1 VLLQIPGLLNQPQID
16 KIHDLVGRSAFRDGK
31 ATAGVAARLVKRNE
45 EMTPDEQA
53 QQLLNRILMS
63 SLGEQQLFHY
73 AAMPAK
79 LADFILARYDPEM
92 EYGDHVDEPVMGGPG
107 PKFRTDISMTVFLT
121 PPESYDGG
129 ELVIR
134 TSFGDNRVKLAAGDA
149 VIYPSS
155 SLHHVAKVT
164 SGQRVVAL
172 TWIQSQVRDPARRE
186 ILFDLATTR
195 DRLHEQE
202 SGSELHQ
209 RVDRSYANLLR
220 MWAEV

>member
-1 VLLQIPGLLNQPQID
+1 LNQLQID
-16 KIHDLVGRSAFRDGK
+16 KIHDLVDRSSFRDGK

-121 PPESYDGG
+121 SPESYDGG

-134 TSFGDNRVKLAAGDA
+134 TSFGENRVKLAAGDA

-164 SGQRVVAL
+164 RGQRVVAL

-186 ILFDLATTR
+186 ILFDLAMTR

-209 RVDRSYANLLR
+209 RIDRSYANLLR

>member
-1 VLLQIPGLLNQPQID
+1 
-16 KIHDLVGRSAFRDGK
+16 
-31 ATAGVAARLVKRNE
+31 
-45 EMTPDEQA
+45 
-53 QQLLNRILMS
+53 MS

-121 PPESYDGG
+121 PPESYAGG

-164 SGQRVVAL
+164 RGQRIVAL
-172 TWIQSQVRDPARRE
+172 TWIQSQVREPARRE

-209 RVDRSYANLLR
+209 RIDRSYANLLR

>member
-1 VLLQIPGLLNQPQID
+1 MLLQIPGLLNQPQID
-16 KIHDLVGRSAFRDGK
+16 KIHELIARSAFRDGK
-31 ATAGVAARLVKRNE
+31 ETAGVAARLVKSNE

-63 SLGEQQLFHY
+63 SLGEQQRFHY

-79 LADFILARYDPEM
+79 LADFILARYEPGM

-129 ELVIR
+129 ELVMR
-134 TSFGDNRVKLAAGDA
+134 TSFVDNRVKLAAGDA
-149 VIYPSS
+149 VMYPSS

-164 SGQRVVAL
+164 RGQRIVAL

-186 ILFDLATTR
+186 ILFDLATAR

>member
-1 VLLQIPGLLNQPQID
+1 MLLQIPGLLNQLQID
-16 KIHDLVGRSAFRDGK
+16 KIHDLVGRSSFRDGK

-121 PPESYDGG
+121 SPESYDGG

-134 TSFGDNRVKLAAGDA
+134 TSFGENRVKLAAGDA

-164 SGQRVVAL
+164 RGQRVVAL

-186 ILFDLATTR
+186 ILFDLAMTR

-209 RVDRSYANLLR
+209 RIDRSYANLLR

>member
-1 VLLQIPGLLNQPQID
+1 MLLQIPGLLNQPQIE
-16 KIHDLVGRSAFRDGK
+16 KILEIVGRSGFQDGK
-31 ATAGVAARLVKRNE
+31 ATAGVEARLVKNNE
-45 EMTPDEQA
+45 EMAPDEHA

-63 SLGEQQLFHY
+63 SLGQQQDFHH

-79 LADFILARYDPEM
+79 LADFILARYNPEM
-92 EYGDHVDEPVMGGPG
+92 HYGDHVDEPVMGGPG

-121 PPESYDGG
+121 PPDSYDGG

-134 TSFGDNRVKLAAGDA
+134 TTFGENRVKLPAGDA
-149 VIYPSS
+149 VMYPSS
-155 SLHHVAKVT
+155 SLHRVAPVT
-164 SGQRVVAL
+164 RGQRIVAL

-186 ILFDLATTR
+186 ILHDLATTR
-195 DRLHEQE
+195 DRLHEEQ
-202 SGSELHQ
+202 SGSDLHQ

>member
-1 VLLQIPGLLNQPQID
+1 MLLQIPGLLNQPQID
-16 KIHDLVGRSAFRDGK
+16 KIHELITRSAFRDGRE
-31 ATAGVAARLVKRNE
+31 TAGVAARLVKSNE
-45 EMTPDEQA
+45 EMMPDEQA

-63 SLGEQQLFHY
+63 SLGEQQRFHY

-79 LADFILARYDPEM
+79 LADFILARYEPGM

-129 ELVIR
+129 ELVMR

-149 VIYPSS
+149 VMYPSS

-164 SGQRVVAL
+164 RGQRIVAL

-186 ILFDLATTR
+186 ILFDLATSR